1 MSRANHL
8 LSRGYLAAHIGAA
21 IVIALGARCVLAQSD
36 IALSAAASLPEGKT
50 GIASKYPGDR
60 GIEKDPLVIFV
71 ERFDEGSLDA
81 IVERW
86 DTATGRESMS
96 LSDDVP
102 AGSNDRTSL
111 LVTHV
116 GGEGTGG
123 ALYRRLL
130 PGHKRLFARFY
141 VKFDPDSAPI
151 HHFGTH
157 LGGFNPPTPWPQG
170 GAGER
175 PRGDARFTTGVEP
188 FGKDWAWDFYTYW
201 QGMHIHG
208 DGRYWGTPFLA
219 HVKKPSV
226 ERSKWICV
234 EMMVQLNDPVSESN
248 GEQAFWIDGR
258 LWCAGNQIVSHIGP
272 GSPRGTWTGG
282 WWSPQ
287 TGSDTSFEGFRWRTS
302 DELLLNYI
310 WTYVYI
316 TTAPRGHTT
325 KVWFDNIVVAR
336 QYIGPML

>member
-1 MSRANHL
+1 
-8 LSRGYLAAHIGAA
+8 
-21 IVIALGARCVLAQSD
+21 
-36 IALSAAASLPEGKT
+36 LPEGKT
-50 GIASKYPGDR
+50 GIAAKYPGDR
-60 GIEKDPLVIFV
+60 GIEKDPQVIFA

-81 IVERW
+81 IAERW
-86 DTATGRESMS
+86 DTATGRETMS

-102 AGSNDRTSL
+102 IGSGDRTSL

-116 GGEGTGG
+116 GGDGTGG
-123 ALYRRLL
+123 ALYRRLM
-130 PGHKRLFARFY
+130 PGHKQLFARFY
-141 VKFDPDSAPI
+141 VKFDPDAAPI
-151 HHFGTH
+151 HHFGTN
-157 LGGFNPPTPWPQG
+157 LGGFNPPTAWPQG

-188 FGKDWAWDFYTYW
+188 FGKDWAWDFYSYW
-201 QGMHIHG
+201 QGMRIHG

-219 HVKKPSV
+219 GAKRPPVQ
-226 ERSKWICV
+226 RGRWICI
-234 EMMVQLNDPVSESN
+234 EMMVKLNDPVSESN

-258 LWCAGNQIVSHIGP
+258 LWRLDGQIVSHIGP
-272 GSPRGTWTGG
+272 GFPRGAWTGG

-287 TGSDTSFEGFRWRTS
+287 AGSDTSFEGFRWRTS

-310 WTYVYI
+310 WTYAYI
-316 TTAPRGHTT
+316 TAAPRGHTT